1 MGEGIPTLTQI
12 SDYAIRH
19 GLKVEI
25 IKSEDLYGNDRM
37 TVIFD
42 HAPSTDNGLTNFRI
56 RQDMAHALAVNH
68 GVLYG
73 SYSSIQFYER
83 KE

>member
-1 MGEGIPTLTQI
+1 MSRGIPTRKQVR
-12 SDYAIRH
+12 DYAIAH
-19 GLKVEI
+19 NLKVEI
-25 IKSEDLYGNDRM
+25 KMTKDLRGNTRM

-42 HAPSTDNGLTNFRI
+42 HNSSRNDVVANFRV
-56 RQDMAHALAVNH
+56 RQDMAHALAINR

-83 KE
+83 K